1 MSRSHAVSSRS
12 EFLDGA
18 ETHVCQTARVNA
30 TAQGM
35 RASRAN
41 GLTSTRIPPSS
52 SSMSFGVVVMLPPSM
67 LWVRHARRT
76 AFIIALPVARLR
88 FPLGRAFAQRLAP
101 HERKTT
107 DAGCS
112 LAAGGESEARQVLRR
127 SLARPCLGGGRSGQA
142 VAAISD
148 AMMNAVGGAGASQT
162 GEATT
167 RGNREQCKGTKVAL
181 RSLRPACR
189 VGGRRKGRQIS
200 PARGS
205 LLSRSSSLNP
215 PGFSSEEIQ
224 LLTSRFHQ
232 PTRDR
237 SHNPKRGNAKEHRGS
252 HSPHP
257 IHETQRDESSGNQK
271 AGECHPADQICGAL
285 VHGVRRP
292 EAHEPRLGRL
302 KLGRNI

>member
-1 MSRSHAVSSRS
+1 MPAGPRSSSRYRS
-12 EFLDGA
+12 PDLAFRSG
-18 ETHVCQTARVNA
+18 
-30 TAQGM
+30 GPS
-35 RASRAN
+35 ASD
-41 GLTSTRIPPSS
+41 
-52 SSMSFGVVVMLPPSM
+52 
-67 LWVRHARRT
+67 W
-76 AFIIALPVARLR
+76 
-88 FPLGRAFAQRLAP
+88 AP
-101 HERKTT
+101 HERKAT

-112 LAAGGESEARQVLRR
+112 LAAGGGSEARQVIRR

-148 AMMNAVGGAGASQT
+148 AMMNAVGGSWGVADWRSNHAGQPRSVQRDE
-162 GEATT
+162 G
-167 RGNREQCKGTKVAL
+167 RVAI
-181 RSLRPACR
+181 LRPACR

-271 AGECHPADQICGAL
+271 SGECHPADQICGAL
-285 VHGVRRP
+285 VHGARRP

-302 KLGRNI
+302 KVGRNT